1 MKLTAKGLKDRFECI
16 GIGYGG
22 AHHLL
27 GGELKLGYTTSNYY
41 GWRSDNY
48 LVKVE
53 LEEGSKYVI
62 VSTGYSPVSNV
73 KVNNQSL
80 EMYEDTARIV
90 YENQGITYQERVKRI
105 KVLLNDLL
113 VQTLEGASR

>member
-16 GIGYGG
+16 GVGYGG

-53 LEEGSKYVI
+53 LEDGSKYVI
-62 VSTGYSPVSNV
+62 VSTGYAPVSNV
-73 KVNNQSL
+73 KVNLEMLESL
-80 EMYEDTARIV
+80 ENEARNIYNDV
-90 YENQGITYQERVKRI
+90 SKSWKQRDKEI
-105 KVLLNDLL
+105 KKLLNKLL
-113 VQTLEGASR
+113 VDALGL

>member
-1 MKLTAKGLKDRFECI
+1 MRLTAKGLKDRFECV

-27 GGELKLGYTTSNYY
+27 GGELKLGYTTSDYY

-48 LVKVE
+48 LVKVDFK
-53 LEEGSKYVI
+53 EGSKYVI

-73 KVNNQSL
+73 KVNLEMLESL
-80 EMYEDTARIV
+80 ENEARNIYNDV
-90 YENQGITYQERVKRI
+90 SKSWEQRNKEI
-105 KVLLNDLL
+105 KKLLNKLL
-113 VQTLEGASR
+113 VDALGL